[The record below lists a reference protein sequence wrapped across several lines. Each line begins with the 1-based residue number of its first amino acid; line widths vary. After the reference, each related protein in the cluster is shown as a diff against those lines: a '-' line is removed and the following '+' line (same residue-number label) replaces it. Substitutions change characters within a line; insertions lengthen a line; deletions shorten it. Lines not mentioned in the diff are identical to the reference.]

1 MAPIVIDVQ
10 MVSGINLGAIVTNS
24 GAAEFPVVINSG
36 ESGIVGTTRGRGSVE
51 PEVRVAVSKVD
62 KGCSGGLVADPG
74 ALSVDEGID

>member
-1 MAPIVIDVQ
+1 
-10 MVSGINLGAIVTNS
+10 MVSGINLGAIVTKS
-24 GAAEFPVVINSG
+24 GAVEFPVDWG